1 MMRMAI
7 EGVGVVGSFGTGLEA
22 LTESARTVLCGG
34 GLAPAPGLADI
45 EPLKEHMPGRALR
58 RVDHFTR
65 LTLLAA
71 FSALSDAGLTP
82 ADLTETG
89 IVLAT
94 GYGPAR
100 LTFDFLDSIIDHG
113 PGMASPLAFSHSVHN
128 IPAATVALA
137 MQVTGPC
144 ATVSQF
150 ETSVGA
156 ALLTARSWLV
166 EGRVARVLVGAADE
180 RTDFLEQASA
190 AVAAGIDV
198 ARSGG
203 RRNLPIGDGAV
214 FLCLHADPGCAR
226 RGFITDVDFN
236 GTASALLPEFPVL
249 LSGAAGPTSRKARGD
264 AMHDLSRVYGNLPV
278 AMAFDIAIAAQAVAG
293 CLQPA
298 IEASGTIRCESR
310 DRFGN
315 SVGVAVAGGVPD
327 A

>member
-1 MMRMAI
+1 MTRMAI

-22 LTESARTVLCGG
+22 LAEGARAVLCGG
-34 GLAPAPGLADI
+34 TLAPTVGQADT
-45 EPLKEHMPGRALR
+45 ESLKEYMPARALR

-89 IVLAT
+89 IILAT

-113 PGMASPLAFSHSVHN
+113 PEMASPLAFSHSVHN
-128 IPAATVALA
+128 IPAATVALT

-156 ALLTARSWLV
+156 ALLMARSWLA

-190 AVAAGIDV
+190 AVAAGMDV

-203 RRNLPIGDGAV
+203 RRRLPIGDGAV
-214 FLCLHADPGCAR
+214 FLSLHADPGRAR
-226 RGFITDVDFN
+226 RGFITHVGFN
-236 GTASALLPEFPVL
+236 ETAPTTSPECPVF
-249 LSGAAGPTSRKARGD
+249 LSGAGGPAGRTVCGGAL
-264 AMHDLSRVYGNLPV
+264 HDLSRVYGNLPV
-278 AMAFDIAIAAQAVAG
+278 AMGFDIAIASQAIA
-293 CLQPA
+293 CRLQSA
-298 IEASGTIRCESR
+298 IAPSGIIRCESR

-315 SVGVAVAGGVPD
+315 TASVAVTGGG

>member
-7 EGVGVVGSFGTGLEA
+7 EGVGVVGSFGNGLEA
-22 LTESARTVLCGG
+22 LTESARVVLCGG
-34 GLAPAPGLADI
+34 ALAPAAGQADT
-45 EPLKEHMPGRALR
+45 EPLKEYMPARALR

-113 PGMASPLAFSHSVHN
+113 PEMASPLAFSHSVHN
-128 IPAATVALA
+128 IPAATVALT

-144 ATVSQF
+144 TTVSQF

-156 ALLTARSWLV
+156 ALLTARAWLA

-180 RTDFLEQASA
+180 QTHFLQLASA
-190 AVAAGIDV
+190 AVAAGMDA

-203 RRNLPIGDGAV
+203 RRHLPVGDGAV
-214 FLCLHADPGCAR
+214 FLSLHADPGRAR

-236 GTASALLPEFPVL
+236 GTAPTALPECPVF
-249 LSGAAGPTSRKARGD
+249 LSGAAGPASRTACGD
-264 AMHDLSRVYGNLPV
+264 TVHDLSRVYGNLPV
-278 AMAFDIAIAAQAVAG
+278 AMAFDIAIASQAVA
-293 CLQPA
+293 CSLQPVIA
-298 IEASGTIRCESR
+298 PVGTIRCESR

-315 SVGVAVAGGVPD
+315 TASVAVAGGG